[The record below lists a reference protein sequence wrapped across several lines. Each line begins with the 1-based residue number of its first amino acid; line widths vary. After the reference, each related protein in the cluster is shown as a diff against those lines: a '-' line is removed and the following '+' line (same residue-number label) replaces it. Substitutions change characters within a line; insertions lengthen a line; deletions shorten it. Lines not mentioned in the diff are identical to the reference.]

1 MPGGGAPTSACSE
14 TGGGTPTSACSGAGT
29 GTRHRPRSSS
39 NGSSCYRAALFAT
52 INSSVNP
59 INARC
64 RKGRP
69 TSASA
74 ASGEISKFAG
84 DQLNKAGTAEKIERH

>member
-1 MPGGGAPTSACSE
+1 MAR
-14 TGGGTPTSACSGAGT
+14 
-29 GTRHRPRSSS
+29 RHPPARALGQALDIRPRSSS

>member
-1 MPGGGAPTSACSE
+1 VPGGGAPTSACSE
-14 TGGGTPTSACSGAGT
+14 TGGSTPTSACSGAGT
-29 GTRHRPRSSS
+29 GTRHPPPQQLQR
-39 NGSSCYRAALFAT
+39 SSCYRAALFAT
-52 INSSVNP
+52 INSSVSP
-59 INARC
+59 INASC

-84 DQLNKAGTAEKIERH
+84 DQLNEAGTAEQIERH

>member
-1 MPGGGAPTSACSE
+1 VPGGGAPTAACSE

-29 GTRHRPRSSS
+29 GTRHPRSSS

-64 RKGRP
+64 RKGRL

-74 ASGEISKFAG
+74 ASGEIRKFAG

>member
-1 MPGGGAPTSACSE
+1 MAR
-14 TGGGTPTSACSGAGT
+14 
-29 GTRHRPRSSS
+29 RHPPARALGQALDMPRSSS

-64 RKGRP
+64 RKGRL